1 MSEVNCSKSTN
12 IHMICSRCSLKR
24 LKDKHKSAILTL
36 WKIAKVSQKLY
47 YDFMAIVFPNMY
59 ACLFDFV
66 GRMKVHSTIYQRV
79 VAKKFYATKL
89 NSTRSPQSHQCLNGF
104 FLTVYCC
111 CFISAYS
118 FHNYLSLY
126 GSKPSIGIKALP
138 IFRSPANDNKS
149 NAKKFGFRPNRNLTG
164 TIYHWSVILRSFTV
178 VLTSAKRDA
187 NGFFKFSYSP
197 RTFDFATSCPK
208 IKVWCML
215 SNGILFLI
223 NGLTHHCLSLKT
235 KWMWCSLHCL
245 IKF

>member
-1 MSEVNCSKSTN
+1 
-12 IHMICSRCSLKR
+12 
-24 LKDKHKSAILTL
+24 
-36 WKIAKVSQKLY
+36 
-47 YDFMAIVFPNMY
+47 MAIVFPNMY

-138 IFRSPANDNKS
+138 IFRSSGQRHKKQREKIRISPKS
-149 NAKKFGFRPNRNLTG
+149 KLNGNNISLICNPEEFYCSIDLGQARCKRIFQ
-164 TIYHWSVILRSFTV
+164 
-178 VLTSAKRDA
+178 VLL
-187 NGFFKFSYSP
+187 
-197 RTFDFATSCPK
+197 
-208 IKVWCML
+208 L
-215 SNGILFLI
+215 SSHF
-223 NGLTHHCLSLKT
+223 
-235 KWMWCSLHCL
+235 
-245 IKF
+245 